1 MPCGKVSDSIPKG
14 GDAIVRKK
22 NRPDELI
29 RMLYEI
35 ADDAEAPANSRLTAI
50 REILDRTVGK
60 GVMLE
65 EAQDR
70 APVEIVF
77 RIADEDTNSR

>member
-1 MPCGKVSDSIPKG
+1 MQKEHHPED
-14 GDAIVRKK
+14 
-22 NRPDELI
+22 LI

-60 GVMLE
+60 GALLDSAE
-65 EAQDR
+65 QPPE
-70 APVEIVF
+70 PVEIVF
-77 RIADEDTNSR
+77 KIVDARSNTK